1 MRITIAMQEVHAGGS
16 QRTVR
21 RWRRCWSVLVV
32 VWMASGTAEGRADDA
47 VSFRRDIR
55 PILARHCFA
64 CHGPDKQHREAGL
77 RLDTSLGVRADLGNG
92 PIVTPG
98 RPESSQLIARVTSA
112 DAEFRMPP
120 ADSKTRLTAA
130 EIALLK
136 SWVVQGANYERHWSF
151 VPPRR
156 PQVPGGHSR
165 RWSRNSIDD
174 FVLAR
179 MQSAG
184 FEPAAPADRLTLARR
199 VFLDLIGIP
208 PTPQQADAFL
218 NDSRPD
224 AYERL
229 VDRLLASP
237 HYGEHWARQWL
248 DAARYSDTNG
258 YEKDRPRSIWP
269 YRDWVI
275 RSLNDDLPF
284 DRFTI
289 EQLAGDMLP
298 NATIRQ
304 RVATGFHRNTM
315 LNEEGGIDP
324 LEYRFYA
331 MVDRVATTGTVWLG
345 LTVGCAQCHS
355 HKYDPI
361 SQADYYGLMALMNN
375 ADEPDLK
382 VPDAAITARRGKLQS
397 RIRQLRRQLPAKFPA
412 DKGPGNP
419 NERRARHLERRFSDW
434 LRVERDR
441 AVAWRVLPVRRAQS
455 NLPRLE
461 VLADGSVYSSGDITK
476 RDVFTLELSLE
487 ELSLPLTALRIEV
500 LPDERLPA
508 GGPGRAFYEGRKGDF
523 FLSEVVASQQRRQLK
538 FRDASHSFGKI
549 SIGSGGAQAVNVID
563 GDGSTGWSTA
573 GHEGRAN
580 QLVLNLSDPLPP
592 AGTLQLELL
601 FERHFAASLGR
612 LRIAG
617 TTSTDAVRARN
628 LPIDVERILAS
639 RTRSLDDTQI
649 QRLREHFLDVV
660 PELAQARKEIEVLEK
675 QLPSYPQTLVLRERV
690 AGNSRRTFLH
700 QRGEY
705 LRRGTE
711 VVPGVPKFLPPLP
724 ATRPANR
731 LTLARWL
738 VSQRNPL
745 VGRVTVNRA
754 WRAFFGRGLMK
765 TDGDFGTQAPS
776 PTHPLLLDW
785 LACEFVDRGWSL
797 KSLHRLIATSAT
809 YRQSSNLSERLL
821 RVDPENEY
829 LARGPRF
836 RVSGETLR
844 DMILSASGMMSTRLG
859 GPSVF
864 PPQPASVTAL
874 AYGSTKWNVSSG
886 SNRFRRSLYT
896 FSKRTA
902 PFAAHTVFDGPT
914 GENCTVRRNRSNTPL
929 QALTLLNDAMFQELA
944 RALARSAS
952 ADADR
957 SEPGMATRIFRRLLT
972 RIPTQ
977 RELELLLSFRRS
989 QLVRLNSGALRATD
1003 IGTRPDTTAE
1013 LASWIMMTR
1022 AIMNLDEAITKP

>member
-1 MRITIAMQEVHAGGS
+1 MA
-16 QRTVR
+16 
-21 RWRRCWSVLVV
+21 
-32 VWMASGTAEGRADDA
+32 VWMAVWMAAVTMDGRADDT

-55 PILARHCFA
+55 PILSRHCFS
-64 CHGPDKQHREAGL
+64 CHGPDKQQRQAKL
-77 RLDTSLGVRADLGNG
+77 RLDTSSGIRADLGNG

-98 RPESSQLIARVTSA
+98 RPEASQLIARVTSA

-120 ADSKTRLTAA
+120 ADAKTRLTAA
-130 EIALLK
+130 EITLLK

-151 VPPRR
+151 VTPRR
-156 PQVPGGHSR
+156 PQVPASHGRG
-165 RWSRNSIDD
+165 WSRNSIDD

-218 NDSRPD
+218 NDARPD

-275 RSLNDDLPF
+275 RALNDDLPF

-298 NATIRQ
+298 NASISQ

-324 LEYRFYA
+324 QEYRFYA

-361 SQADYYGLMALMNN
+361 SHSDYYGLMALMNN

-382 VPDAAITARRGKLQS
+382 VPDAAITARREELQS
-397 RIRQLRRQLPAKFPA
+397 RIRQLRRRLPAKFPA
-412 DKGPGNP
+412 GKGPGNP
-419 NERRARHLERRFSDW
+419 GQRRARHLERKFTEW
-434 LRVERDR
+434 LRIERDR
-441 AVAWRVLPVRRAQS
+441 AVAWRVLPVLRARS

-461 VLADGSVYSSGDITK
+461 VLADGSVLSSGDVTK
-476 RDVFTLELSLE
+476 RDVFTLDLSLAE
-487 ELSLPLTALRIEV
+487 FSQPLTALRIEV

-523 FLSEVVASQQRRQLK
+523 FLSEVVARQQKRQLK
-538 FRDASHSFGKI
+538 FGDASHSFGKI

-573 GHEGRAN
+573 GQEGRAN
-580 QLVLNLSDPLPP
+580 QLVLNLSEPLSP
-592 AGTLQLELL
+592 AGTLQVEML

-617 TTSTDAVRARN
+617 TTSTAAVRARK
-628 LPIDVERILAS
+628 LPVDVERLLAS
-639 RTRSLDDTQI
+639 RAETLNDGQTR
-649 QRLREHFLDVV
+649 RLREYFLDVV
-660 PELAQARKEIEVLEK
+660 PELAQARKQIEALERRM
-675 QLPSYPQTLVLRERV
+675 PSYPMTMVLSERR
-690 AGNSRRTFLH
+690 AGNPRPTFLH

-705 LRRGTE
+705 LRRGAE
-711 VVPGVPKFLPPLP
+711 VLPSVPKFLSPLP
-724 ATRPANR
+724 PAEPANR
-731 LTLARWL
+731 LTFARWL
-738 VSQRNPL
+738 VSRRNPL
-745 VGRVTVNRA
+745 VGRVSVNRA
-754 WRAFFGRGLMK
+754 WRAFFGRGLIK
-765 TDGDFGTQAPS
+765 TDGDFGTQAPL

-821 RVDPENEY
+821 REDPENEY

-836 RVSGETLR
+836 RLSGEMLR

-874 AYGSTKWNVSSG
+874 AYGSTKWKVSSG

-902 PFAAHTVFDGPT
+902 PFAAHAVFDGPT

-929 QALTLLNDAMFQELA
+929 QALTLLNDEMFQELA
-944 RALARSAS
+944 RALARSVA
-952 ADADR
+952 AAADR
-957 SEPGMATRIFRRLLT
+957 SESDIATRIFRRLLT
-972 RIPTQ
+972 RTPNR
-977 RELELLLSFRRS
+977 RELELLLRFRRS
-989 QLVRLNSGALRATD
+989 QLTRLQAGALPAAD
-1003 IGTRPDTTAE
+1003 IGDRPDTTAE
-1013 LASWIMMTR
+1013 LASWIMLTR
-1022 AIMNLDEAITKP
+1022 AVMNLDEAVTKP